1 VSSVF
6 FTYDANGNV
15 GQLLDAASPTNIL
28 AHYEYSPFGE
38 TLVAIGEL
46 AEANPF
52 RFSTKYH
59 ERESGLVYYGRRYYN
74 PELGWWI
81 SRDPIGERGG
91 KNLYCMARNR
101 VINRFDPL
109 GTTDTTGGSSCCSQ
123 VDIQNE
129 GITRSLEA
137 DSLTQTNEPNHLE
150 YCGIICCGANGNVSS
165 TPPHIGFVLSTDFT
179 TGQVKQRGCNP
190 GALDRWGNQ
199 PIRCPDGTRKVSDYH
214 SHPSNNP
221 HPSDYDYDHDQRRCY
236 IGSGGKVVC
245 YWTDDNGKHHEEQ
258 VPPSKPTS

>member
-1 VSSVF
+1 
-6 FTYDANGNV
+6 
-15 GQLLDAASPTNIL
+15 
-28 AHYEYSPFGE
+28 
-38 TLVAIGEL
+38 
-46 AEANPF
+46 
-52 RFSTKYH
+52 
-59 ERESGLVYYGRRYYN
+59 
-74 PELGWWI
+74 
-81 SRDPIGERGG
+81 
-91 KNLYCMARNR
+91 MARNR

-123 VDIQNE
+123 ADIQNE

-165 TPPHIGFVLSTDFT
+165 TPPHIGFALSTDFT

-190 GALDRWGNQ
+190 DALDRWGNQ

-214 SHPSNNP
+214 SHPGNNP